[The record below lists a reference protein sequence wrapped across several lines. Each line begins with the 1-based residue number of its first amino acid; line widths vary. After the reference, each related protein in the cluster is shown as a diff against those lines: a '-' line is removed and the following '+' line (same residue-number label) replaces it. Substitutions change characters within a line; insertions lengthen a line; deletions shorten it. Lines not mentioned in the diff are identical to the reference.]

1 MHVIVAPLA
10 LFATSVHCVHTPLG
24 LGSKKYPAAH
34 ASVTLLPAAVHVT
47 LPEELGTASHCVHA
61 PPSKK
66 YPAAHA
72 SVTLLPAAVHVT
84 LPEEL
89 GTASH
94 CVHVAVFAGA
104 KVPAVHTG

>member
-1 MHVIVAPLA
+1 MAPLA

-47 LPEELGTASHCVHA
+47 LPEELGTASHCVH
-61 PPSKK
+61 
-66 YPAAHA
+66 
-72 SVTLLPAAVHVT
+72 
-84 LPEEL
+84 
-89 GTASH
+89 
-94 CVHVAVFAGA
+94 VAVFAGA